1 MAHSSLKQNRCTL
14 LLKLAVQHQLTT
26 SDKLKALS
34 IQLEHHYKE
43 IMALNKWEAQS
54 NGSCISLIPN

>member
-1 MAHSSLKQNRCTL
+1 MPHAPFKQNGYKL

-43 IMALNKWEAQS
+43 IMALNK
-54 NGSCISLIPN
+54 